1 MDQWVILLRG
11 INVGGHGKL
20 PMADLRAL
28 LQAMGLQDVQ
38 TYIQSGNV
46 VVRGPRPDAGSIM
59 DKVEAK
65 FGFRR
70 DVQVFSAAAFEAV
83 ALACPFSPVV
93 GKHLHVW
100 FTGPIEGLDLAEAIA
115 HAAEDEALRIGPQAV
130 YLYAPS
136 GIGRSKLAE
145 KLPRY
150 LPASATAR
158 NWSTVQKLREM
169 LLAGAAGAR
178 G

>member
-28 LQAMGLQDVQ
+28 LLAMGLQDVQ

-46 VVRGPRPDAGSIM
+46 VVRGPQPDAGRIM
-59 DKVEAK
+59 DKVEVN

-83 ALACPFSPVV
+83 ALACPFSPVE
-93 GKHLHVW
+93 GKHLHIW
-100 FTGPIEGLDLAEAIA
+100 FTGRVERLDLVETIA
-115 HAAEDEALRIGPQAV
+115 LAADDEALHIGPEAV
-130 YLYAPS
+130 YLHAPS

-150 LPASATAR
+150 LPTRATAR
-158 NWSTVQKLREM
+158 NWSTVQKLRAM
-169 LLAGAAGAR
+169 LIEGAAGAS

>member
-1 MDQWVILLRG
+1 MEKYVAYLRA
-11 INVGGHGKL
+11 INVGGSKIIK
-20 PMADLRAL
+20 MDDLRS
-28 LQAMGLQDVQ
+28 MFTSFGLQDVQ